1 MASNDSPTKPSGSA
15 KEQQASVSPV
25 HAIPFVQPPAVDYE
39 ERAQRMISRWANER
53 QAKSDRSKA
62 RQSEDKVLARS
73 SAQVACTRMEI
84 LSGHVVEP
92 KKEVPILDRCDVLVV
107 GAGPSG
113 LSAALGARRAGADV
127 MLLERFSCFGGVIS
141 TVGMETMGWYRY
153 EGTSDCEGIGREMER
168 VAERMGGT
176 TKWPYNDSQCL
187 DGEQFKLVA
196 DRLVQESGVR
206 PLLHIW
212 VVEVIMD
219 GNTIKGVI
227 TESKSGRAA
236 ILAGR
241 VIDCTGDADVAHL
254 AGAEFT
260 MVEKSQAMG
269 VTTVF
274 NVAGVNKAEFID
286 YTQKKPATYL
296 DWSRTWEQET
306 DGKEN
311 HLHSPYLD
319 EQFEKA
325 AAAGVI
331 PQTQDVSLG
340 GSWSALSE
348 AGEATNLNL
357 VHQTKV
363 DCTDVRELTQAEIQG
378 RAGTVHALKA
388 LRATV
393 PGFQNAKLRN
403 FPMTIGT
410 RDSRKIV
417 AKYSLTGEDVK
428 GQARFDDA
436 IGVFPEFI
444 DGYNILILPTTG
456 RYFQV
461 PLGCLVPK
469 GVENLFVAGRAVAG
483 DRVSHAA
490 MRNMMA
496 CTVTGQGAGVAAA
509 VSVRE
514 GIPGSQVPIDLVQ
527 QALREQGVRL
537 E

>member
-1 MASNDSPTKPSGSA
+1 MDQGK
-15 KEQQASVSPV
+15 
-25 HAIPFVQPPAVDYE
+25 E
-39 ERAQRMISRWANER
+39 ERTKKRAEHDREMSRAASAVAASRIE
-53 QAKSDRSKA
+53 
-62 RQSEDKVLARS
+62 VLA
-73 SAQVACTRMEI
+73 
-84 LSGHVVEP
+84 GHIVEP
-92 KKEVPILDRCDVLVV
+92 RKEVPILDRCEVLVV

-127 MLLERFSCFGGVIS
+127 LLLERFGCFGGVIT
-141 TVGMETMGWYRY
+141 TVGMETLGWYRY
-153 EGTSDCEGIGREMER
+153 EGTSDTEGIGREMER

-187 DGEQFKLVA
+187 DADHFKLVA
-196 DRLVQESGVR
+196 DRLVEEAGVR

-212 VVEVIMD
+212 VVEAIMSGD
-219 GNTIKGVI
+219 TIKGVV

-236 ILAGR
+236 ILAER
-241 VIDCTGDADVAHL
+241 VIDCTGDADVAYL
-254 AGAEFT
+254 AGARFT
-260 MVEKSQAMG
+260 KVDKTQAMG

-274 NVAGVNKAEFID
+274 NASNVKKEEFLE
-286 YTQKKPATYL
+286 YTDSQHATYQ

-311 HLHSPYLD
+311 HLRSPYLD
-319 EQFEKA
+319 MEFVDA
-325 AAAGVI
+325 ANEGLI
-331 PQTQDVSLG
+331 PASEDPSLG
-340 GSWSALSE
+340 GSWSSLTD

-357 VHQTKV
+357 VHQTQV
-363 DCTDVRELTQAEIQG
+363 DVTDVRDLTAAEIKG
-378 RAGTVHALKA
+378 RARTVDALSA
-388 LRATV
+388 LRHKV
-393 PGFQNAKLRN
+393 PGFQDAKLRN

-417 AKYSLTGEDVK
+417 GRYNLTGDDVR

-444 DGYNILILPTTG
+444 DGYNILILPTSG

-461 PLGCLVPK
+461 PYGCVLPD
-469 GVENLFVAGRAVAG
+469 GIENLLVAGRAVAG

-509 VSVRE
+509 VSLRDGTAAADV
-514 GIPGSQVPIDLVQ
+514 SVAAVQ
-527 QALREQGVRL
+527 EELKAQGVRL
-537 E
+537 D